1 MPPGCGQESYGVRGY
16 EVVPASVAPRFDRLH
31 DAHAEAAV
39 AQQPGETSCDER
51 LADTGISSC
60 NEEPAHQVSVTVT
73 MAS

>member
-1 MPPGCGQESYGVRGY
+1 MPPGCGQEQYGVRGY
-16 EVVPASVAPRFDRLH
+16 KVILASVAPRFDRLH

-39 AQQPGETSCDER
+39 TQQPGEASRDER

-60 NEEPAHQVSVTVT
+60 NEEPSHQVSVTVT